1 MIDMKLDLKS
11 KRNTNIKTSLGNTN
25 ANFNSAAHNTE
36 LERLHGNQG
45 HGYADEQ
52 EYAPAQNQLGECYA
66 FGNGVEQ
73 DYQKALEW
81 YMKAADQN
89 DSEAQYNIGVCYFA
103 GNGVEADWYKAVE
116 WYKKS
121 ADNGNE
127 RAKTQLEGMLSST
140 SNSAVNT
147 LGSIFKGLFP

>member
-25 ANFNSAAHNTE
+25 ANFNLAAHNTE

-45 HGYADEQ
+45 HGYAGEQ

-66 FGNGVEQ
+66 F
-73 DYQKALEW
+73 
-81 YMKAADQN
+81 
-89 DSEAQYNIGVCYFA
+89 